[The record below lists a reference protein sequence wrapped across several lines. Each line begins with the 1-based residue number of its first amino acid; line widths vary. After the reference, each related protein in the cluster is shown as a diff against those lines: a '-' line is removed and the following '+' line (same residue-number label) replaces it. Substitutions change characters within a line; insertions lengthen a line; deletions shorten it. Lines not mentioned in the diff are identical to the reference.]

1 MLYLLENPDVVSKQ
15 QRVPS
20 KASQDNRF
28 HTPATREICHLNLS
42 RVKIVYLGAEDNPK
56 DSVTEQFKAMVC
68 GCKSNVPQPVAIFS
82 TLLTLHCIFHD
93 DPSMTVALL
102 AV

>member
-1 MLYLLENPDVVSKQ
+1 MWSLSSKEFPV
-15 QRVPS
+15 RPVRITGFTHLP
-20 KASQDNRF
+20 
-28 HTPATREICHLNLS
+28 PEICHLNLS

-56 DSVTEQFKAMVC
+56 DSVTEQFKGMVC